1 MSPKA
6 IAVAGLSAIAIAG
19 SGCGGDSDSASEA
32 KFRFAFK
39 KRFATAPSALLWYD
53 RITGMEVVDGRL
65 EIATDLEPDTDDV
78 LYNAQAY
85 AEAICQGVLNFSFSS
100 ESNAEGIKTTSVTG
114 LDGVPLA
121 QCRLIW
127 PDEDSDADAENPRA
141 ATTTEQPHAVDISGL
156 RTAFK
161 ERFGTPGNETP
172 WYRLVTGL
180 KVAPDAVVTVA
191 SPYAR
196 LEVETKLDPGTKGE
210 SGGVPCGA
218 IYGLAREF
226 MEEDA
231 GLIVALVASDGTEL
245 GGCG

>member
-1 MSPKA
+1 MSRKA
-6 IAVAGLSAIAIAG
+6 IAVAGLSAIAIAAG
-19 SGCGGDSDSASEA
+19 GCSGDSDAETDA
-32 KFRFAFK
+32 KFRSAFK
-39 KRFATAPSALLWYD
+39 KRFATAPSALQWYD

-65 EIATDLEPDTDDV
+65 EIATDLESDTDDV
-78 LYNAQAY
+78 LYNARAY
-85 AEAICQGVLNFSFSS
+85 AEAICQGVTNFSF
-100 ESNAEGIKTTSVTG
+100 EGNAEGIETTSVTG
-114 LDGVPLA
+114 IDGVPLA
-121 QCRLIW
+121 QCALVW
-127 PDEDSDADAENPRA
+127 PDADSDPEAESPPA
-141 ATTTEQPHAVDISGL
+141 ATTTEQPPAVDISGL

-191 SPYAR
+191 STYAR
-196 LEVETKLDPGTKGE
+196 LEVQTKLDPGTKGE
-210 SGGVPCGA
+210 SGGVPCAA